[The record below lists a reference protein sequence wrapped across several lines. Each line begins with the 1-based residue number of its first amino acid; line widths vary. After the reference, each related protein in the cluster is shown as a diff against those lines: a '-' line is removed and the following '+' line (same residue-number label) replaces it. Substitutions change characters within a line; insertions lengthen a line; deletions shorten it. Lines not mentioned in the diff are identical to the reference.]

1 MKETIK
7 KIEKYLKS
15 INFEELSL
23 ENLKI
28 YLSII
33 FDIEKE
39 KRKIASDKMYEDLMQ
54 KSTSLLGFGFS
65 GKEKE

>member
-54 KSTSLLGFGFS
+54 KSTSLLGLGFS

>member
-15 INFEELSL
+15 LNFEELSL

-65 GKEKE
+65 GKENE